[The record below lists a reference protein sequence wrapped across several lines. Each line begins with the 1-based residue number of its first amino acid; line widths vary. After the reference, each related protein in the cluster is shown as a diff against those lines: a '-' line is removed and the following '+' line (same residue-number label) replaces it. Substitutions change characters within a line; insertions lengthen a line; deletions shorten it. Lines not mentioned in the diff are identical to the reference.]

1 LDKYEFKIKLDEL
14 KKLAGEKK
22 YTEAAELADSINWRK
37 VRNINSLV
45 LAGEVYTQV
54 GHFEEARDV
63 LLEAYDRSPI
73 GRMIVYRLAEIAI
86 KTKNF
91 DEAQEY
97 YDEFVEIAPHDHLKY
112 VLSYEMLNA
121 KGADLSEKIRV
132 LEELKEQ
139 EYSEK
144 WAFELAYLYHR
155 AGEAEKCI
163 DACDEL
169 VLWFGDGPYVEK
181 ALELKMLYQ
190 PLNKIQEQKYRD
202 FRKKS
207 GYVEVVPGEEL
218 ESGEIV
224 SAPVSIPDVTMKPNG
239 FNTVN
244 LQQELQKSMQQIM
257 DATEK
262 ETVSDTMDNIK
273 KMVEEIPYLQI
284 EKEQKEEESTES
296 RFGHIETD
304 KEIDESINT
313 SFREYLAEDT
323 DGQMSLLVPEGKTRT
338 PQITGQLSIDEILA
352 EWEHTK
358 RAAEAAM
365 AEAEQRKLESAKAR
379 ALQEAEDIM
388 ERLSDVIPQLNAGL
402 TPKDLLEKEYLS
414 QNDEQAASEMVANAN
429 TLLQRE
435 IDRISEDLKGE
446 LQPEEQSQSLL
457 DKPELEEGNALKE
470 SDFVAASNE
479 EKNIAQGETSSRNVE
494 AVQEEAGKAQEQE
507 KILSQA
513 TKRIPSLNPNG
524 KIVEAS
530 KWVPRT
536 LEEVLAENAAA
547 AMPAQEH
554 ESKRVKPF
562 IPPVV
567 EKQSALQQAVSEPN
581 AENVTMQHEPNEA
594 CAEKDATKQAP
605 DELGTE
611 KAEYSQTPNEPLAE
625 QTAEEQISTDKF
637 DEKEQETAKIE
648 QVSIDISQIAEA
660 LKAAEALEEAN
671 KSAEE
676 TVPAYKKAPTEEEDL
691 TSKGNFVKS
700 EEPAKEK
707 GYVKEEDF
715 TSKLSPIKEETPAEK
730 LNPYQKEVFT
740 YFSDVKGMEK
750 QIATTLS
757 HVGSHLKSGVFD
769 RYILIQSAS
778 GNGKTKLATDI
789 VKVLQHEYK
798 HPSAK
803 VGIIDAASL
812 NQKPIAALVE
822 KIDGGALL
830 IENAGELEQ
839 KTAETLEAQ
848 LAGGRHKLLV
858 IMEGDKEALAKALGQ
873 NAHFAEK
880 FTDHIVI
887 PAFSN
892 DELVHFAK
900 TYANEMEYDIDEMGT
915 LALYNRISEI
925 QKLDEDTVLNE
936 VKEIVDDA
944 IANAEKI
951 SLFNLF
957 SSKRGGKKGYAI
969 LKEKD
974 FE

>member
-1 LDKYEFKIKLDEL
+1 MDKYEFKIKLDEL

-112 VLSYEMLNA
+112 VLSYEMLSA
-121 KGADLSEKIRV
+121 KGAELSEKIRV

-284 EKEQKEEESTES
+284 EKEQKEEEPTES

-429 TLLQRE
+429 TLLQQE

-446 LQPEEQSQSLL
+446 LQPEETETPSQ
-457 DKPELEEGNALKE
+457 
-470 SDFVAASNE
+470 
-479 EKNIAQGETSSRNVE
+479 NIGIVR
-494 AVQEEAGKAQEQE
+494 EEAGKAQEQE

-547 AMPAQEH
+547 AAAMPAQEH

-581 AENVTMQHEPNEA
+581 AENVTIQHE
-594 CAEKDATKQAP
+594 
-605 DELGTE
+605 
-611 KAEYSQTPNEPLAE
+611 PNEPLAE
-625 QTAEEQISTDKF
+625 QAAEGQIPVDKF
-637 DEKEQETAKIE
+637 DEKEQETTKVE
-648 QVSIDISQIAEA
+648 QVSMDISQIAEA

-671 KSAEE
+671 KSEE
-676 TVPAYKKAPTEEEDL
+676 EAKSLEEAASAYEKAPIEEENL
-691 TSKGNFVKS
+691 TNTETFIKT

-707 GYVKEEDF
+707 SYAKEEHF
-715 TSKLSPIKEETPAEK
+715 TSKRSPIKEEPSAEK
-730 LNPYQKEVFT
+730 LNPYQKEIFT

-789 VKVLQHEYK
+789 VKVLQHDYK
-798 HPSAK
+798 RPSAK

-839 KTAETLEAQ
+839 KTAEALEAQ

-873 NAHFAEK
+873 DAHFAEK